1 MVKVLS
7 VCIYV
12 KAKDLH
18 EKITGTAVFFPE
30 SFNNNLE
37 TQGHTLRDKIKG
49 LRKI

>member
-18 EKITGTAVFFPE
+18 KKITGTAVFFPE

-37 TQGHTLRDKIKG
+37 THRDIHSVIK
-49 LRKI
+49 LKV